1 MKRFVSA
8 ILLFT
13 LLTSLPAQAATWF
26 DDGEKLHRDPFCME
40 AAFSFDSFYT
50 PSLEFASEEDARAHG
65 SICEC
70 CTALVASVEGADVP
84 VVWYYN
90 PDGGK
95 YLHRDAECPS
105 VKKKY
110 TPMTGTIVAERP
122 DWMPENPCNVCGIP
136 NPVLRS
142 PSDTR
147 SWNADAIE
155 KAKLLPGVWTTP
167 AGNAILQENA
177 VEVVNDYL
185 KQLLPEKQY
194 VCTVA
199 HYSQGGPGE
208 REARA
213 TYKVIVTTL
222 LRHPVC
228 IVYVDALTGEVY
240 HHQMAAEYAK

>member
-1 MKRFVSA
+1 MKRLISLM
-8 ILLFT
+8 LLMM

-40 AAFSFDSFYT
+40 AAFSFSSFYT
-50 PSLEFASEEDARAHG
+50 PSLEFTTEEEARAHG
-65 SICEC
+65 AVCEC
-70 CTALVASVEGADVP
+70 CTALVVPVEGADAP

-95 YLHRDAECPS
+95 YLHRDAECAS

-110 TPMTGTIVAERP
+110 TPMTGSYVAESP

-136 NPVLRS
+136 NLVLRS

-147 SWNADAIE
+147 GSNADDLE
-155 KAKLLPGVWTTP
+155 KAELLPGVWTLP
-167 AGNAILQENA
+167 SENAIPQERVIEITNA
-177 VEVVNDYL
+177 YL
-185 KQLLPEKQY
+185 KTLLPEKQY
-194 VCTVA
+194 TCTIA
-199 HYSQGGPGE
+199 HYDQVSPE
-208 REARA
+208 EARE
-213 TYKVIVTTL
+213 TWKVVVTTL

-240 HHQMAAEYAK
+240 HRQMAAEYTQ

>member
-8 ILLFT
+8 ILLFI

-65 SICEC
+65 DVCDC
-70 CTALVASVEGADVP
+70 CTALVSPVEGADGP

-105 VKKKY
+105 VNKKY
-110 TPMTGTIVAERP
+110 KPMTGSYVAEHP
-122 DWMPENPCNVCGIP
+122 YWMPENPCNVCGIP
-136 NPVLRS
+136 NLVMRS

-147 SWNADAIE
+147 GSSADDAE
-155 KAKLLPGVWTTP
+155 KAELLPGVWTMP
-167 AGNAILQENA
+167 SGESLPQEK
-177 VEVVNDYL
+177 VVGIVNDYI
-185 KQLLPEKQY
+185 KTLLPEKQY
-194 VCTVA
+194 TCTIA
-199 HYSQGGPGE
+199 HYDQGGLE
-208 REARA
+208 DSRE
-213 TYKVIVTTL
+213 TWKVVVTTL